1 MELFK
6 HLPIAALQ
14 TTVNGKIVRVNSRA
28 NSLFGQSEQIIDKN
42 IHDFITIQD
51 TAEFTIFSKNIEKDP
66 DLFVKLTLCL
76 PGNQVNAEVIIRG
89 SKTDAGDLIFTVE
102 RCDPYGPGCSRKCQY
117 STILEAQ
124 FQQNPGGILLVNE
137 KMEILSFNTE
147 FIKIWEI
154 SDEIQQSRNDEA
166 AVKSVLDKVVDPKK
180 FIATIEALYN
190 KPDDLSTDEVLLK
203 DGRVFYRH
211 SYPMYNSENS
221 YLGRVWH
228 FLDITHLKK
237 ANYEIENQQIFQNA
251 ILDNIRDGVIAC
263 DTTGQIN
270 LFNRASQKLFGYT
283 GKEEIP
289 ASYTD
294 LGMFSKDDSA
304 ITAKTSPLSIALKG
318 NSVTNFEVTTQA
330 VAGLKQSLRVSGQP
344 MYDSESNQL
353 GAVISLHN
361 ITDLKKAKK
370 QLHFMAYHDALT
382 GLPNRRLFHDLL
394 EHSFKQAHR
403 NKMQVGVLFLDLDNF
418 KGVNDVHGHAVG
430 DQVLVEVAS
439 CLQQRLRESDI
450 ICRWGGDEFIVGLLD
465 SSGCNGIV
473 RVAEQLGESVRNSV
487 HQSDKSKQV
496 SISIGIAIFPDH
508 GSLPDRLIRNA
519 DVAMYKAKRKGKN
532 RCELFDS
539 K

>member
-14 TTVNGKIVRVNSRA
+14 TTVDGKIVRVNSRA

-42 IHDFITIQD
+42 IHDFITVQD

-76 PGNQVNAEVIIRG
+76 PGNQLNAEVIIRG

-124 FQQNPGGILLVNE
+124 FQQNPGGILQVNE
-137 KMEILSFNTE
+137 KMEMLSFNNE

-154 SDEIQQSRNDEA
+154 SDEIQHSRNDEA
-166 AVKSVLDKVVDPKK
+166 AVKSVLDKVVDPEK
-180 FIATIEALYN
+180 FIATIKALYN

-211 SYPMYNSENS
+211 SYPMYNNENS

-228 FLDITHLKK
+228 FLDITQLKK

-263 DTTGQIN
+263 DTKGQIN
-270 LFNRASQKLFGYT
+270 LFNQASQKLFGYT

-294 LGMFSKDDSA
+294 LRMFSQDDSA

-318 NSVTNFEVTTQA
+318 NSVKNFEVTTQA
-330 VAGLKQSLRVSGQP
+330 VTGLKQSLRVSGQP

-394 EHSFKQAHR
+394 EQSFKQAHR

-450 ICRWGGDEFIVGLLD
+450 ICRWGGDEFVVGLLD
-465 SSGCNGIV
+465 SSGCSGIV
-473 RVAEQLGESVRNSV
+473 RVAEQLGESVLDSV